1 MVNAKQIKSKI
12 KSVGNIKQITKAL
25 EVVATVKLQKTKI
38 KTDTYKEFMIEFL
51 KIIKAVTQGEN
62 IFQNETHPNPQTDK
76 ELAIIIGTD
85 RWLCWALNNRLFKD
99 IFNLYEDKKET
110 VDMFCIGKKTLEF
123 FSRANFPIVWQHEL
137 PDTFDE
143 NTFKELYTFLR
154 TAVAEHTYTNI
165 KIYFNFFHNAI
176 KQTPLYLQ
184 LFPLNKESFK
194 HFAKDLW
201 INIDEFISTDEIYQE
216 VALEPTPTEL
226 ARDIKEQLIQH
237 MIYGAMLQNKTGEF
251 AARMV
256 AMKNAKDNSV
266 TMIKNLTLSYNKAR
280 QTAVTQEVSEI
291 MGAKMA
297 LED

>member
-25 EVVATVKLQKTKI
+25 EVVATVKLQKTKA

-51 KIIKAVTQGEN
+51 KIVKAVTQGEN

-85 RWLCWALNNRLFKD
+85 RGLCGALNNRLFKD
-99 IFNLYEDKKET
+99 IFSIYEDKKET
-110 VDMFCIGKKTLEF
+110 VDMFCIGRKALEF
-123 FSRANFPIVWQHEL
+123 FSRANFPIVGQHEL

-143 NTFKELYTFLR
+143 STVKELYTFLR

-165 KIYFNFFHNAI
+165 KVYFNFFHNAI
-176 KQTPLYLQ
+176 KQTPLSLQ

-194 HFAKDLW
+194 NFAKDLE
-201 INIDEFISTDEIYQE
+201 INIDELISTEEVYQE
-216 VALEPTPTEL
+216 ISLEPTPAEL

-237 MIYGAMLQNKTGEF
+237 MIYGAILQNKTGEF

-256 AMKNAKDNSV
+256 AMKNAKDNSM